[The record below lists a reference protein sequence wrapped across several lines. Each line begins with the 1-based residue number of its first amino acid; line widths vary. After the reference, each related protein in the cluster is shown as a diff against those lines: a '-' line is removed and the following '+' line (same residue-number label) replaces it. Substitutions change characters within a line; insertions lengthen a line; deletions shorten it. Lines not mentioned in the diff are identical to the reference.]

1 MTQSTSVSYAS
12 GPRPGEN
19 TWIWLVKIVTGPLL
33 VIVLGLHLTVNHY
46 LGSVP
51 SGLMTYEDVIQYFQN
66 PIIPAIEILFLITVV
81 THSLIGL
88 RGIILDMN
96 PSRNLLNIVTWL
108 LVILGVSSVLYGV
121 WLALT
126 IASQGS

>member
-1 MTQSTSVSYAS
+1 MSQSTLSRPVT

-19 TWIWLVKIVTGPLL
+19 TWIWLIKIVTGPLL
-33 VIVLGLHLTVNHY
+33 LVVLGLHLIVNHY
-46 LGSVP
+46 LGSMA
-51 SGLMTYEDVIQYFQN
+51 SGLKTYDDVIKYYQN

-88 RGIILDMN
+88 RGIVLDMN
-96 PSRNLLNIVTWL
+96 PSRSALNLVTWL
-108 LVILGVSSVLYGV
+108 LVLLGVSSVGYGI

-126 IASQGS
+126 IASLGS